1 MIHLFLAQYRGLC
14 FYRLVINTIVYV
26 DTCDGIIVNIFISLL
41 KRGRI
46 KGKGLPMNIKP
57 FFGESHLMEKRFGI
71 LKGQLH
77 GSAPGHQST
86 TLQSESVRG
95 NAPIGNGGS
104 TVPTPPVE
112 PAPPLPADP
121 PEGTSQTAEVA
132 VGVLNLESRF

>member
-57 FFGESHLMEKRFGI
+57 FFGESHLMEKR
-71 LKGQLH
+71 LV
-77 GSAPGHQST
+77 S
-86 TLQSESVRG
+86 
-95 NAPIGNGGS
+95 
-104 TVPTPPVE
+104 
-112 PAPPLPADP
+112 
-121 PEGTSQTAEVA
+121 
-132 VGVLNLESRF
+132 